1 MTASSSPPAR
11 PYSRVTT
18 GVIAVLAGLIVGLW
32 LFGTPPGL
40 LGKADA
46 IGYAICHRI
55 AERSFHTHD
64 RPLPLCARCT
74 GIYLGVLT
82 GLVFFVQRGRA
93 RAGNLPPT
101 RILLTMGLLGTAYA
115 FDGLNS
121 YLSIF
126 KFYTPLYPPHNTLRL
141 FTGLT
146 FGLAMIT
153 VVLPVFSTIA
163 WADPKP
169 GAVLR
174 SFKEMGVLYG
184 AAGIIG
190 AAVLIDQPTLRA
202 IFGLI
207 SVIGVVIMFAV
218 IGIVMFLI
226 TTRRE
231 NSVTRWRDLIFPA
244 LVGLTFAI
252 SVIGVIDLIRYL
264 FTGTWNGFIMG

>member
-1 MTASSSPPAR
+1 MTASSSPLAR
-11 PYSRVTT
+11 PYSRITT
-18 GVIAVLAGLIVGLW
+18 GVAAILAGLIVGLW
-32 LFGTPPGL
+32 LFGTPPGV

-64 RPLPLCARCT
+64 RPLSLCARCT
-74 GIYLGVLT
+74 GIYLGVIT
-82 GLVFFVQRGRA
+82 GLVFFVWRGRA
-93 RAGNLPPT
+93 RAGGLPPT
-101 RILLTMGLLGTAYA
+101 KILLTIGLLGAVYA

-121 YLSIF
+121 YLSVF
-126 KFYTPLYPPHNTLRL
+126 EFYTPLYPPHNTLRL

-153 VVLPVFSTIA
+153 VVLPVFNAIA
-163 WADPKP
+163 WADPEP

-184 AAGIIG
+184 IAGLIG

-202 IFGLI
+202 IFSLI
-207 SVIGVVIMFAV
+207 SVIGVVIMFGV

-226 TTRRE
+226 ATRRE
-231 NSVTRWRDLIFPA
+231 SSVTRWRDLIFPA

-252 SVIGVIDLIRYL
+252 GAIGVIDLVRYL